1 MSKTAFFDL
10 WLASFVALSAV
21 YDDPMME
28 ILSLVSAVL
37 RVIGNGYLLY
47 RIIGGRLMKI
57 RNNIVEKLTKS
68 AETLLI
74 VGNMGE
80 FIIPAVKQWG
90 MGMFPSKN
98 PVINICPSHHSSL
111 ARRDFCL

>member
-1 MSKTAFFDL
+1 MSKIAFFDL
-10 WLASFVALSAV
+10 WLTSFVVLSAV

-28 ILSLVSAVL
+28 ILALVSAVL

-47 RIIGGRLMKI
+47 RVVGGRLMKI
-57 RNNIVEKLTKS
+57 RNIIVKKLTKS

-80 FIIPAVKQWG
+80 IIIPAVKQWG
-90 MGMFPSKN
+90 MGMFPSKK
-98 PVINICPSHHSSL
+98 PGINICPSLHCSL
-111 ARRDFCL
+111 ARRDF